1 MKSITHKSMQ
11 LMLIT
16 MLLTFAAVPLMAQ
29 VYKTVDENGNVT
41 YTDQPPADGSKPI
54 KLRPIS
60 VIEAPTYEKA
70 PEADEESATG
80 EESKEM
86 SLNTLRMNYKDFSII
101 APQPEESIWNPE
113 EFISVAWR
121 VGSQLQPGMT
131 VTVSV
136 DGRLYA
142 KTTEQVVQVNLRDR
156 GEHKVTAE
164 LKDSKNRLVA
174 TAGPVI
180 FYIMQPG
187 LGSLGNAR
195 LRAVPRVGR

>member
-1 MKSITHKSMQ
+1 MKPISHISIQ
-11 LMLIT
+11 LILIT
-16 MLLTFAAVPLMAQ
+16 MLLAFAAGPLMAQ

-86 SLNTLRMNYKDFSII
+86 TLKDLRKTYKDFSII
-101 APQPEESIWNPE
+101 APQPEETIWNPE

-121 VGSQLQPGMT
+121 VGYQLQPGMT
-131 VTVSV
+131 VTVFV
-136 DGRLYA
+136 DGTQYA
-142 KTTEQVVQVNLRDR
+142 KTTDPVVQVDMRDR

-164 LKDSKNRLVA
+164 LKDARNRRIA
-174 TAGPVI
+174 TAEPVV

-187 LGSLGNAR
+187 LGNTR
-195 LRAVPRVGR
+195 LRAIPRVGN

>member
-1 MKSITHKSMQ
+1 MKLITHKSMQ
-11 LMLIT
+11 LILIT
-16 MLLTFAAVPLMAQ
+16 FLLIFTASPLMAQ

-41 YTDQPPADGSKPI
+41 YTDTPPADGSGPI
-54 KLRPIS
+54 ELRPIS

-70 PEADEESATG
+70 AKADEESTTG

-86 SLNTLRMNYKDFSII
+86 TLKVLRRSYKDFSII

-113 EFISVAWR
+113 VFISVAWR
-121 VGSQLQPGMT
+121 VGNQLQPGMT

-136 DGRLYA
+136 DGKQYA

-164 LKDSKNRLVA
+164 LKDSKNRLIA
-174 TAGPVI
+174 TAEPVI

-187 LGSLGNAR
+187 LGNTR
-195 LRAVPRVGR
+195 LRAVPRVGN

>member
-1 MKSITHKSMQ
+1 MKSISHISMQ
-11 LMLIT
+11 LILTT
-16 MLLTFAAVPLMAQ
+16 MLLTFAAGPLMAQ

-41 YTDQPPADGSKPI
+41 YTDQPPADGSGPI

-60 VIEAPTYEKA
+60 IIEAPTYEKA
-70 PEADEESATG
+70 PKVDEESTAS
-80 EESKEM
+80 EESKE
-86 SLNTLRMNYKDFSII
+86 LTLKNLRKNYKDFSII

-121 VGSQLQPGMT
+121 VGAQLQPGMT

-136 DGRLYA
+136 DGTLFA
-142 KTTEQVVQVNLRDR
+142 KTTDQVVQVNLRDR
-156 GEHKVTAE
+156 GEHKVTVE

-174 TAGPVI
+174 SAGPVI

-187 LGSLGNAR
+187 LGNTR
-195 LRAVPRVGR
+195 LRVVPRVGN

>member
-1 MKSITHKSMQ
+1 MQ
-11 LMLIT
+11 LILIT
-16 MLLTFAAVPLMAQ
+16 MLLTFAAGPLMAQ
-29 VYKTVDENGNVT
+29 VYKSVDENGNVT
-41 YTDQPPADGSKPI
+41 YTDQPPADGSGPI
-54 KLRPIS
+54 ELRPIS

-70 PEADEESATG
+70 PEVDKEGATG
-80 EESKEM
+80 EESKE
-86 SLNTLRMNYKDFSII
+86 LTLKDLRKTYKDFSII

-121 VGSQLQPGMT
+121 VGDQLQPGMT
-131 VTVSV
+131 VMVSV
-136 DGRLYA
+136 DGTLYA
-142 KTTEQVVQVNLRDR
+142 NTTDQIVQVNLRDR

-187 LGSLGNAR
+187 LGNTR
-195 LRAVPRVGR
+195 LRAIPHVGN

>member
-1 MKSITHKSMQ
+1 MKPISQISMN
-11 LMLIT
+11 LILIT
-16 MLLTFAAVPLMAQ
+16 ILLTFAAGPLMAQ

-41 YTDQPPADGSKPI
+41 YTDQPPADGSGPI
-54 KLRPIS
+54 ELHPIS
-60 VIEAPTYEKA
+60 IIEAPTYEKA
-70 PEADEESATG
+70 PKADEESATG
-80 EESKEM
+80 EESEEM
-86 SLNTLRMNYKDFSII
+86 SLRDLRRTYNDFSII

-113 EFISVAWR
+113 EFISVSWR
-121 VGSQLQPGMT
+121 VGNQLQPGMT

-136 DGRLYA
+136 DGTLYA

-174 TAGPVI
+174 TSGPVI

-187 LGSLGNAR
+187 LGNTR
-195 LRAVPRVGR
+195 LRAVPHVGN